1 VVNLQLVDFVSR
13 PDQRGLASLSSTG
26 FCKTPYSYFAYGA
39 ACSEVMIDTL
49 TDEMEV
55 QRVDI
60 LHDFGRSLNPSI
72 DLGRIEGGFMLRRP
86 TKSLA
91 RSLAPPTCQLI
102 STWRCSTA

>member
-1 VVNLQLVDFVSR
+1 
-13 PDQRGLASLSSTG
+13 
-26 FCKTPYSYFAYGA
+26 
-39 ACSEVMIDTL
+39 MIDTL

-72 DLGRIEGGFMLRRP
+72 DLGRIEGGFMRRRP

-91 RSLAPPTCQLI
+91 KSLAPPTCQLI